1 MTKHIYKCKNTL
13 NISFVF
19 KLDKQK
25 DFNETN
31 AVVIYK
37 KLIPPAKVL
46 CQVTV
51 FCFQSGL
58 FLQSFP
64 RHPINYHS
72 TRMYVTRTY
81 VNINTGTLSR
91 SIPLRGCRTLPP
103 SSTHAGHTH
112 SHTHSTSLTHVHT
125 LPHSRTLPHINVP
138 QSEHS
143 STLTLPHS
151 ITHSTSLI
159 HALCLTHSVTLPLTL
174 THSSSLTHAFYLTNT
189 HSGSLT
195 QALFLTSTCPSLST
209 VAQSEHSSSQRPH
222 STV

>member
-81 VNINTGTLSR
+81 VNINTGTQSR
-91 SIPLRGCRTLPP
+91 SIRLRGCRTLPP
-103 SSTHAGHTH
+103 SSTHAVHTH
-112 SHTHSTSLTHVHT
+112 SHTHSSELHVLQADSL
-125 LPHSRTLPHINVP
+125 RT
-138 QSEHS
+138 
-143 STLTLPHS
+143 
-151 ITHSTSLI
+151 
-159 HALCLTHSVTLPLTL
+159 
-174 THSSSLTHAFYLTNT
+174 SSS
-189 HSGSLT
+189 
-195 QALFLTSTCPSLST
+195 QCRSLST
-209 VAQSEHSSSQRPH
+209 RPH
-222 STV
+222 SVPILLSESLHTASPYCCLTVSVPPHSV